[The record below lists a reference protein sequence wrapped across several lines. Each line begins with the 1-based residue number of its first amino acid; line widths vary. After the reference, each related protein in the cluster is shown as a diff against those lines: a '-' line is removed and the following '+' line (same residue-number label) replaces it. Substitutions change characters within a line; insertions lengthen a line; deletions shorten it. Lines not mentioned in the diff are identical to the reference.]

1 VLPDVHAADLVT
13 VGFLVILESLL
24 SADNALVMAVMVLR
38 LDVRDR
44 TKALNYGLVGALT
57 FRVLATMLALY
68 LIHLSWLKLIG
79 AAYLVYLVV
88 SHFLGGGEGRESRVL
103 APAKARFG
111 VSAFWTTVARIEIV
125 NLAFSVDSILVA
137 VAMSNRFWVILAGGL
152 LGVIAMRAVVSQLV
166 RLIQRYPGLVDGA
179 FVIIGWVAVK
189 LFLDYAHQMDWIAW
203 EISQPVS
210 LTLIVAIFLASY
222 AVARWRHVASGA
234 V

>member
-1 VLPDVHAADLVT
+1 
-13 VGFLVILESLL
+13 
-24 SADNALVMAVMVLR
+24 
-38 LDVRDR
+38 
-44 TKALNYGLVGALT
+44 
-57 FRVLATMLALY
+57 
-68 LIHLSWLKLIG
+68 
-79 AAYLVYLVV
+79 
-88 SHFLGGGEGRESRVL
+88 
-103 APAKARFG
+103 
-111 VSAFWTTVARIEIV
+111 
-125 NLAFSVDSILVA
+125 
-137 VAMSNRFWVILAGGL
+137 
-152 LGVIAMRAVVSQLV
+152 VSQLV